1 MPEVCLAREGGSS
14 GPGVGSGSGG
24 FGAPEVAA
32 SDLSVGSGI
41 VMDMREASDVLGRS
55 TAVALAAEA
64 FYPTA
69 VVGTRGGA
77 VRFLIEH
84 GLGDRRASGPVEGD
98 LVEAALRAVGEL
110 ADLARESGTPLR
122 LAIDDRRIAD
132 LVRRVAAEATGH
144 GLPVEVVDHSSW
156 QIARLFTDLYDTPAA
171 PEPSNGHLPLL
182 VVGTDGSTN
191 QFSGAWAW
199 VGSEGQHGWGEAAS
213 RLIDACELEAIWQ
226 ALRQVG
232 DRDVL
237 VLTDSRHAV
246 LAIRRPDAGSGR
258 VVDRA
263 LKVRDA
269 MGRRLRAGFG
279 SRVAWVR
286 GHAGVGVNEIAHRL
300 AFNALRQVRYG
311 TEASVVEA
319 VAEGIVAELE
329 DTTIP
334 ELRRRWTVTAEETHP
349 DVAQVYAT

>member
-1 MPEVCLAREGGSS
+1 MN
-14 GPGVGSGSGG
+14 
-24 FGAPEVAA
+24 
-32 SDLSVGSGI
+32 
-41 VMDMREASDVLGRS
+41 
-55 TAVALAAEA
+55 
-64 FYPTA
+64 
-69 VVGTRGGA
+69 
-77 VRFLIEH
+77 
-84 GLGDRRASGPVEGD
+84 GD
-98 LVEAALRAVGEL
+98 LVTAALVAVGEL
-110 ADLARESGTPLR
+110 ADLARDRGMRLR
-122 LAIDDRRIAD
+122 LAIDDHRIAD
-132 LVRRVAAEATGH
+132 LVRRATTDSAGSP
-144 GLPVEVVDHSSW
+144 LEVVDHSSW
-156 QIARLFTDLYDTPAA
+156 QTARLFADLYDTPAA
-171 PEPSNGHLPLL
+171 PEPSEVHWPLL

-191 QFSGAWAW
+191 QLSGAWAW

-237 VLTDSRHAV
+237 VLTDSRDAV

-258 VVDRA
+258 VVDMA

-269 MGRRLRAGFG
+269 MGRRLRAGFS

-300 AFNALRQVRYG
+300 ALNALRQVRYG

-319 VAEGIVAELE
+319 VAKGIVAELE

-334 ELRRRWTVTAEETHP
+334 GLRRRWTVTAEETHP
-349 DVAQVYAT
+349 DVAQVYAAG